1 MFKLD
6 NRLEND
12 SFFMQEIKN
21 FQIRL
26 MNVQEFFWIVLIPI
40 KPNLIE
46 LSDLK
51 VDERNELLNFAVDL
65 GNYIKSVQ
73 NFDKV
78 NIGMLGNVVSQLH
91 LHLVLR
97 NKEWFNE
104 KIDYIV
110 YEDESPYSQKSKKI
124 RKLLNIN
131 NYKPIGRL
139 TWLDQIY
146 KKKWI

>member
-12 SFFMQEIKN
+12 SFFIQETKN

-46 LSDLK
+46 LSDLE
-51 VDERNELLNFAVDL
+51 VDERNELLNFAIDL
-65 GNYIKSVQ
+65 GNYIKSYQ

-78 NIGMLGNVVSQLH
+78 NIGMLGNVVAQLH
-91 LHLVLR
+91 LHIVLR
-97 NKEWFNE
+97 NKDDPAWPGPVWGWKSTSKLDEE
-104 KIDYIV
+104 TKQIRSKLIV
-110 YEDESPYSQKSKKI
+110 KYLK
-124 RKLLNIN
+124 
-131 NYKPIGRL
+131 
-139 TWLDQIY
+139 
-146 KKKWI
+146 

>member
-46 LSDLK
+46 LSDLE

-65 GNYIKSVQ
+65 GNYIKSDQ

-91 LHLVLR
+91 IHVVLR
-97 NKEWFNE
+97 SKNDSAWPGP
-104 KIDYIV
+104 V
-110 YEDESPYSQKSKKI
+110 WGWKSTSNLDVETKQI
-124 RKLLNIN
+124 RSKLIFEFL
-131 NYKPIGRL
+131 
-139 TWLDQIY
+139 
-146 KKKWI
+146 

>member
-46 LSDLK
+46 LSDLE
-51 VDERNELLNFAVDL
+51 VDERNELLNFAIDL
-65 GNYIKSVQ
+65 GNYIKSDQ

-78 NIGMLGNVVSQLH
+78 NIGMLGNVVAQLH
-91 LHLVLR
+91 LHIVLR
-97 NKEWFNE
+97 NKDDPAWPGPVWGWTSTSNLDEE
-104 KIDYIV
+104 TKQIRSKLIV
-110 YEDESPYSQKSKKI
+110 QYLK
-124 RKLLNIN
+124 
-131 NYKPIGRL
+131 
-139 TWLDQIY
+139 
-146 KKKWI
+146 

>member
-46 LSDLK
+46 LSDLE
-51 VDERNELLNFAVDL
+51 VDERNELLNFAIDL
-65 GNYIKSVQ
+65 GNYIKSDQ

-78 NIGMLGNVVSQLH
+78 NIGMLGNVVAQLH
-91 LHLVLR
+91 LHVVLR
-97 NKEWFNE
+97 NKDDPAWPGPVWGWKSTSNLDEE
-104 KIDYIV
+104 TKQIRSKLIV
-110 YEDESPYSQKSKKI
+110 QYLK
-124 RKLLNIN
+124 
-131 NYKPIGRL
+131 
-139 TWLDQIY
+139 
-146 KKKWI
+146 

>member
-6 NRLEND
+6 NRIEND

-46 LSDLK
+46 LSDLE
-51 VDERNELLNFAVDL
+51 VDERNELLNFAIDL
-65 GNYIKSVQ
+65 GNYIKSDQ

-78 NIGMLGNVVSQLH
+78 NIGMLGNVVTQLH
-91 LHLVLR
+91 LHIVLR
-97 NKEWFNE
+97 NKDDPAWPGPVWGWKSTSNLDEE
-104 KIDYIV
+104 TKQIRSKLIV
-110 YEDESPYSQKSKKI
+110 QYLK
-124 RKLLNIN
+124 
-131 NYKPIGRL
+131 
-139 TWLDQIY
+139 
-146 KKKWI
+146 

>member
-26 MNVQEFFWIVLIPI
+26 MNVQEFFWVLLIPI
-40 KPNLIE
+40 KSNLIE
-46 LSDLK
+46 LSDLE

-78 NIGMLGNVVSQLH
+78 NIGMLGNVVAQLH
-91 LHLVLR
+91 LHIVLR
-97 NKEWFNE
+97 NKDDPAWPGPVWGWKSTSNLE
-104 KIDYIV
+104 KRTK
-110 YEDESPYSQKSKKI
+110 QI
-124 RKLLNIN
+124 RSNLIFQYLK
-131 NYKPIGRL
+131 
-139 TWLDQIY
+139 
-146 KKKWI
+146 

>member
-1 MFKLD
+1 VFKLD

-46 LSDLK
+46 LSDLE
-51 VDERNELLNFAVDL
+51 VDERNELLNFAIDL
-65 GNYIKSVQ
+65 GNYIKSYQ

-78 NIGMLGNVVSQLH
+78 NIGMLGNVVAQLH
-91 LHLVLR
+91 LHIVLR
-97 NKEWFNE
+97 NKDDPAWPGPVWGWKSTSNLDEE
-104 KIDYIV
+104 TKQIRSKLIV
-110 YEDESPYSQKSKKI
+110 RYLK
-124 RKLLNIN
+124 
-131 NYKPIGRL
+131 
-139 TWLDQIY
+139 
-146 KKKWI
+146 

>member
-6 NRLEND
+6 NRIEND

-46 LSDLK
+46 LSDLE
-51 VDERNELLNFAVDL
+51 VDERNELLNFAIDL
-65 GNYIKSVQ
+65 GNYIKSDQ

-78 NIGMLGNVVSQLH
+78 NIGMLGNVVAQLH
-91 LHLVLR
+91 LHIVLR
-97 NKEWFNE
+97 NKDDPAWPGPVWGWKSTSNLDVET
-104 KIDYIV
+104 KQIRSKLIV
-110 YEDESPYSQKSKKI
+110 KYLK
-124 RKLLNIN
+124 
-131 NYKPIGRL
+131 
-139 TWLDQIY
+139 
-146 KKKWI
+146 

>member
-46 LSDLK
+46 LSDLE

-65 GNYIKSVQ
+65 GDYIKSYK

-91 LHLVLR
+91 LHIVLR
-97 NKEWFNE
+97 NKDDPAWPGPVWGWKSTSNLDEE
-104 KIDYIV
+104 TKQIRSKLIV
-110 YEDESPYSQKSKKI
+110 QYLK
-124 RKLLNIN
+124 
-131 NYKPIGRL
+131 
-139 TWLDQIY
+139 
-146 KKKWI
+146 

>member
-26 MNVQEFFWIVLIPI
+26 MNVEEFFWIVLIPI

-46 LSDLK
+46 LSDLE

-78 NIGMLGNVVSQLH
+78 NIGMLGNIVSQLH
-91 LHLVLR
+91 LHIVLR
-97 NKEWFNE
+97 NKDDPAWPGPVWGWKSTSNLE
-104 KIDYIV
+104 KRTK
-110 YEDESPYSQKSKKI
+110 QI
-124 RKLLNIN
+124 RSNLIFQYLK
-131 NYKPIGRL
+131 
-139 TWLDQIY
+139 
-146 KKKWI
+146 

>member
-46 LSDLK
+46 LSDLE
-51 VDERNELLNFAVDL
+51 VYERNELLNFAIDL
-65 GNYIKSVQ
+65 GNYIKSDQ
-73 NFDKV
+73 NFDKI
-78 NIGMLGNVVSQLH
+78 NIGMLGNVVAQLH
-91 LHLVLR
+91 LHIVLR
-97 NKEWFNE
+97 NKDDPAWPGPVWGWKSTSNLDEE
-104 KIDYIV
+104 TKQIRSKLIV
-110 YEDESPYSQKSKKI
+110 QYLK
-124 RKLLNIN
+124 
-131 NYKPIGRL
+131 
-139 TWLDQIY
+139 
-146 KKKWI
+146 

>member
-46 LSDLK
+46 LSDLE
-51 VDERNELLNFAVDL
+51 VHERNELLNFAVDL
-65 GNYIKSVQ
+65 GDYIKSYQ

-91 LHLVLR
+91 LHIVLR
-97 NKEWFNE
+97 NKDDPAWPGPVWGWKSTSNLDEE
-104 KIDYIV
+104 TKQIRSKLIV
-110 YEDESPYSQKSKKI
+110 QYLK
-124 RKLLNIN
+124 
-131 NYKPIGRL
+131 
-139 TWLDQIY
+139 
-146 KKKWI
+146 

>member
-26 MNVQEFFWIVLIPI
+26 MNVQEFFWILLIPI

-46 LSDLK
+46 LSDLE

-78 NIGMLGNVVSQLH
+78 NIGMLGNIVSQLH
-91 LHLVLR
+91 LHIVLR
-97 NKEWFNE
+97 NKDDPAWPGPVWGWKSTSNLE
-104 KIDYIV
+104 KGTK
-110 YEDESPYSQKSKKI
+110 QI
-124 RKLLNIN
+124 RSNLIFQYLK
-131 NYKPIGRL
+131 
-139 TWLDQIY
+139 
-146 KKKWI
+146 

>member
-46 LSDLK
+46 LSDLE
-51 VDERNELLNFAVDL
+51 VDERNELLNFAIDL
-65 GNYIKSVQ
+65 GNYIKSDQ

-78 NIGMLGNVVSQLH
+78 NIGMLGNVVAQLH
-91 LHLVLR
+91 LHIVLR
-97 NKEWFNE
+97 NKDDPAWPGPVWGWKSTSNL
-104 KIDYIV
+104 
-110 YEDESPYSQKSKKI
+110 DEETKKI
-124 RKLLNIN
+124 RSKLIVQYL
-131 NYKPIGRL
+131 K
-139 TWLDQIY
+139 
-146 KKKWI
+146 

>member
-46 LSDLK
+46 LSDLE

-78 NIGMLGNVVSQLH
+78 NIGMLGNIVSQLH
-91 LHLVLR
+91 LH
-97 NKEWFNE
+97 
-104 KIDYIV
+104 IV
-110 YEDESPYSQKSKKI
+110 SKKQ
-124 RKLLNIN
+124 R
-131 NYKPIGRL
+131 
-139 TWLDQIY
+139 
-146 KKKWI
+146 